1 LSFKK
6 SFFKNI
12 LTFGGYNYTS
22 QIANF
27 LSTMVLSRLL
37 LPEEYGYV
45 ALITVFT
52 GFVVIFADA
61 GLSMA
66 IVRSDYGRTFHR
78 AITNLSFYIGV
89 ILFLLMLILAY
100 PIALFYNDLN
110 LIFPTMVM
118 SLTFIAGAFKIVPM
132 SIYTKALDFNFV
144 GKVRLIANIAS
155 IALMII
161 LAFLGFSYWSLI
173 IPQIIMH
180 LWQYIM
186 FERRLKLGFH
196 LYHIS
201 YTIVAFRKTRS
212 LITNLSG
219 FNLVN
224 YWARNADN
232 LLIGKLYSS
241 YDLGIYSRAY
251 KLLLLSLNLISGIFG
266 TVLYP
271 SLKKYETEGGDIR
284 SEYASILGIIS
295 LINYPVGAIL
305 ILFPEIFVKILWGAD
320 WMMVAELLPYFGLLI
335 FFQTMISTTG
345 HMFILLEKEKL
356 FMQVGIV
363 TSVLMVAAIAWGA
376 LYSMV
381 MVAVAYTFC
390 FMIVI
395 VPINIYFGFIKAFG
409 YPWKFILSFWLPKI
423 IIGIAILVTIYLS
436 IILWQVIFMALL
448 LVHIL
453 YYQRNDLGK
462 LAGVVQRRVSNK
474 NSKFV

>member
-27 LSTMVLSRLL
+27 LSTIVLSRLL
-37 LPEEYGYV
+37 LPAEYGYV

-78 AITNLSFYIGV
+78 AMTNLSFYIGL
-89 ILFLLMLILAY
+89 ILFILMLLLAY
-100 PIALFYNDLN
+100 PIALFYNDVN
-110 LIFPTMVM
+110 LVLPTMVM
-118 SLTFIAGAFKIVPM
+118 SLTFIVGAFKIVPM
-132 SIYTKALDFNFV
+132 SIYTKQLDFNFV
-144 GKVRLIANIAS
+144 GKVRLIANLLS
-155 IALMII
+155 IGLMIV

-173 IPQIIMH
+173 IPQIFLH
-180 LWQYIM
+180 LWQYVM
-186 FERRLKLGFH
+186 FERRLKLGFRF
-196 LYHIS
+196 YPFS
-201 YTIVAFRKTRS
+201 YSIVAFRKTRS

-271 SLKKYETEGGDIR
+271 SLKKYESEGGDIR
-284 SEYASILGIIS
+284 AEYASILGVIS

-305 ILFPEIFVKILWGAD
+305 ILFPKIFVRLLWGND
-320 WMMVAELLPYFGLLI
+320 WIMVADLLPYFGLLI
-335 FFQTMISTTG
+335 FFQTMISTSG
-345 HMFILLEKEKL
+345 HMYILLEREQL
-356 FMQVGIV
+356 FMKVGIA

-376 LYSMV
+376 MHSML
-381 MVAVAYTFC
+381 MVAIAYTFC
-390 FMIVI
+390 FMVVI
-395 VPINIYFGFIKAFG
+395 VPINLYYGFIKAFG
-409 YPWKFILSFWLPKI
+409 YKWKFIFQFWLPKVI
-423 IIGIAILVTIYLS
+423 TGLAILISIYLS
-436 IILWQVIFMALL
+436 LVLWQVVFMLL
-448 LVHIL
+448 LLAHIL
-453 YYQRNDLGK
+453 FYQRKDLIN
-462 LAGVVQRRVSNK
+462 LARVARTRIRNK
-474 NSKFV
+474 

>member
-27 LSTMVLSRLL
+27 LSTIVLSRLL

-66 IVRSDYGRTFHR
+66 IVRSDYGTTFHK
-78 AITNLSFYIGV
+78 AVTNLSFYIGV
-89 ILFLLMLILAY
+89 ILFLLMAILAY
-100 PIALFYNDLN
+100 PIALLYNDLT
-110 LIFPTMVM
+110 LIFPTLVM

-144 GKVRLIANIAS
+144 GKVRLVANIIS
-155 IALMII
+155 IGLMII

-173 IPQIIMH
+173 LPQFIMH
-180 LWQYIM
+180 LWQYLM
-186 FERRLKLGFH
+186 FERRLKLGFR
-196 LYHIS
+196 LYPIS

-224 YWARNADN
+224 YWSRNADN
-232 LLIGKLYSS
+232 LLIGKLYGNA
-241 YDLGIYSRAY
+241 DLGIYSRAY

-271 SLKKYETEGGDIR
+271 SLKKYDSEGGNIR

-305 ILFPEIFVKILWGAD
+305 ILFPKIFVRLLWGND
-320 WMMVAELLPYFGLLI
+320 WIMVADLLPYFGLLI

-356 FMQVGIV
+356 FMQVGIT
-363 TSVLMVAAIAWGA
+363 TSVLMVVAIALGA
-376 LYSMV
+376 MHSML
-381 MVAVAYTFC
+381 MVAIAYTFC
-390 FMIVI
+390 YVVVI
-395 VPINIYFGFIKAFG
+395 VPINLYFGFIKAFG
-409 YPWKFILSFWLPKI
+409 YGWKFIFQFWFPKLIFGTALLFTIFLSL
-423 IIGIAILVTIYLS
+423 
-436 IILWQVIFMALL
+436 ILWQVVFMGLL
-448 LVHIL
+448 LTHIL
-453 YYQRNDLGK
+453 YYQRVDLRN
-462 LAGVVQRRVSNK
+462 LANVVHRRIRK
-474 NSKFV
+474 K

>member
-1 LSFKK
+1 MSFKK

-27 LSTMVLSRLL
+27 LSTIVLSRLL

-78 AITNLSFYIGV
+78 AVTNLSFYIGV

-196 LYHIS
+196 LYPIS
-201 YTIVAFRKTRS
+201 YTIVAFRKTR
-212 LITNLSG
+212 
-219 FNLVN
+219 
-224 YWARNADN
+224 
-232 LLIGKLYSS
+232 
-241 YDLGIYSRAY
+241 
-251 KLLLLSLNLISGIFG
+251 
-266 TVLYP
+266 
-271 SLKKYETEGGDIR
+271 
-284 SEYASILGIIS
+284 
-295 LINYPVGAIL
+295 
-305 ILFPEIFVKILWGAD
+305 
-320 WMMVAELLPYFGLLI
+320 
-335 FFQTMISTTG
+335 
-345 HMFILLEKEKL
+345 
-356 FMQVGIV
+356 
-363 TSVLMVAAIAWGA
+363 
-376 LYSMV
+376 
-381 MVAVAYTFC
+381 
-390 FMIVI
+390 
-395 VPINIYFGFIKAFG
+395 
-409 YPWKFILSFWLPKI
+409 
-423 IIGIAILVTIYLS
+423 
-436 IILWQVIFMALL
+436 
-448 LVHIL
+448 
-453 YYQRNDLGK
+453 
-462 LAGVVQRRVSNK
+462 
-474 NSKFV
+474 